1 MLHQTKAIVLKTVNF
16 GETSLIVQAFTEAFG
31 LQSYL
36 VKGARSTGKKG
47 QSLRPYL
54 QPGALLDL
62 VAYHQEEKN
71 LQYIREMRWNKVY
84 QKVFSS
90 VVHHGVAIYMI
101 EMLGKCI
108 RQTEPNKVLF
118 LMAEQY
124 LLLLDEAEP
133 SVVANLPLHFALS
146 LADELGFRPEGQ
158 YSAVQ
163 HILDLREGRFTDEM
177 PQHNDSISGKA
188 AQLAH
193 ELLQTG
199 HPVTLYRIKMNREQ
213 RRELLEAVETYF
225 TLHIDGF
232 GRMQSL
238 EVLSAIF

>member
-1 MLHQTKAIVLKTVNF
+1 MLQQTKAIVLKTVNF
-16 GETSLIVQAFTEAFG
+16 GETSLIVQAFTEVFG

-54 QPGALLDL
+54 QPGAILDL

-71 LQYIREMRWNKVY
+71 LQYIREMRWHKVY

-90 VVHHGVAIYMI
+90 VLHHGVAIFMI
-101 EMLGKCI
+101 ELMGKFI

-118 LMAEQY
+118 DMAELY
-124 LLLLDEAEP
+124 LVLLDEADP
-133 SVVANLPLHFALS
+133 SVVANLPLHFAFS
-146 LADELGFRPEGQ
+146 LADELGFRPDGQ
-158 YSAVQ
+158 YSFTQ
-163 HILDLREGRFTDEM
+163 NILDLREGKFTGEW

-225 TLHIDGF
+225 TLHVDGF

-238 EVLSAIF
+238 EVLTAIF